1 MTTNRRDFLSWSTH
15 GLTATA
21 LMSLLQRDGSLS
33 AADVVA
39 KGSQPQLATPGE
51 AADPPPHLGAKCKR
65 VIHIFLCGGMSHLD
79 SFDYKPLLEK
89 YHGQPL
95 PSTEK
100 PETFFG
106 KIGLLRKN
114 DWEFKQRGESG
125 LWISD
130 LFPHIAGVA
139 DELTIIRSMIADS
152 ANHTPATFQANTG
165 FRLNGFPV
173 LGSWMSYGLGCETD
187 DLPAYVVLPD
197 PRGFP
202 AGGTINWSNG
212 FLPTRHQGVAF
223 RTKGSP
229 IEDLF
234 PKWAGQ
240 TGADARKSQGTHV
253 PRSDGG
259 LFDLEEERETREF
272 VATINRRHQATR
284 PESDL
289 AARIKSYE
297 LAAKMQLSVPRV
309 TDLAGE
315 TAATQEAYG
324 LNRDETAEFGRSC
337 LLARRL
343 LEQGVR
349 FVQLFAGGSFGSP
362 RINWDGH
369 ESVKENHTQEALRV
383 DQPVAA
389 LLRDLRQ
396 RGMLDD
402 TLVLFTTEFGR
413 TPFAQSESNTVGGG
427 RDHNMYGFSVWMA
440 GGGLKHGL
448 SYGSTD
454 DVGWKSVDKPVY
466 WHDFH
471 ATVLNLLGIDHQRLT
486 YYHNGIER
494 RLTNVHGEVVSDL
507 LA

>member
-1 MTTNRRDFLSWSTH
+1 MQSDIPRRDFLSWSTH

-21 LMSLLQRDGSLS
+21 AWHLLSCEATLK
-33 AADVVA
+33 AAPV
-39 KGSQPQLATPGE
+39 SSE
-51 AADPPPHLGAKCKR
+51 AADPPPHRPAKCTR
-65 VIHIFLCGGMSHLD
+65 VIHLFLSGGLSHLD
-79 SFDYKPLLEK
+79 SFDYKPALEK
-89 YHGQPL
+89 YHGQSL
-95 PSTEK
+95 PSSEK

-114 DWEFKQRGESG
+114 DWDFHQRGESG

-130 LFPHIAGVA
+130 LFPHLSGVA
-139 DELTIIRSMIADS
+139 DELTVIRSMVADS

-187 DLPAYVVLPD
+187 ELPAYVVLPD
-197 PRGFP
+197 TRGLP
-202 AGGTINWSNG
+202 AGSTINWSNG
-212 FLPTRHQGVAF
+212 FLPARYQGVTF
-223 RTKGSP
+223 RPKGQA
-229 IEDLF
+229 IDDLF
-234 PKWAGQ
+234 PSAPANSA
-240 TGADARKSQGTHV
+240 TGKPIV
-253 PRSDGG
+253 
-259 LFDLEEERETREF
+259 FNEESEQEAREF
-272 VATINRRHQATR
+272 IAAINRHHQTTR

-289 AARIKSYE
+289 VARLKSYE
-297 LAAKMQLSVPRV
+297 LAAKMQMSVPNV
-309 TDLAGE
+309 TDFTNE
-315 TAATQEAYG
+315 TAATQSDYG
-324 LNRDETAEFGRSC
+324 LDQIETADFGRSC

-343 LEQGVR
+343 LEKGVR

-369 ESVKENHTQEALRV
+369 ESVKENHSQEALRV

-413 TPFAQSESNTVGGG
+413 TPFAQSEANVLGGG

-440 GGGLKHGL
+440 GGGLRHGI
-448 SYGSTD
+448 SHGTTD
-454 DVGWKSVDKPVY
+454 EIGWKSVENPVT
-466 WHDFH
+466 WPDFH
-471 ATVLNLLGIDHQRLT
+471 ATVLHLLGIDHQRLT

-494 RLTNVHGEVVSDL
+494 RLTNVHGEVIHEL
-507 LA
+507 LS

>member
-1 MTTNRRDFLSWSTH
+1 MTESLFNSIPRRDFLSWSTH
-15 GLTATA
+15 GLTAA
-21 LMSLLQRDGSLS
+21 AVMNMLSGQGPLQ
-33 AADVVA
+33 AATV
-39 KGSQPQLATPGE
+39 PGE
-51 AADPPPHLGAKCKR
+51 AADPPPHRQPKCRR
-65 VIHIFLCGGMSHLD
+65 VIHLYMCGGLSHLD

-89 YHGQPL
+89 YHGKSL
-95 PSTEK
+95 PASEQ

-106 KIGLLRKN
+106 KIGLLRKH
-114 DWEFKQRGESG
+114 DWDFEQRGESG
-125 LWISD
+125 LWVSN
-130 LFPHIAGVA
+130 LFPHLASVA
-139 DELTIIRSMIADS
+139 DELTIIRSMVADS

-187 DLPAYVVLPD
+187 ELPAYVVLPD
-197 PRGFP
+197 PRGLP
-202 AGGTINWSNG
+202 AGSTINWSNG
-212 FLPTRHQGVAF
+212 FLPARYQGVAF
-223 RTKGSP
+223 RTKGQP
-229 IEDLF
+229 IDDLF
-234 PKWAGQ
+234 PAEMNRTASAG
-240 TGADARKSQGTHV
+240 KSAFNQE
-253 PRSDGG
+253 SEQD
-259 LFDLEEERETREF
+259 TRDF
-272 VATINRRHQATR
+272 IAALNRRHQASR

-309 TDLAGE
+309 TDLTGE
-315 TAATQEAYG
+315 TAATKSDYG
-324 LNRDETAEFGRSC
+324 FDRPETADFGRSC

-369 ESVKENHTQEALRV
+369 ENMKENHAQEALRV

-413 TPFAQSESNTVGGG
+413 TPFTQSEANVLGGG

-440 GGGLKHGL
+440 GGGLKHGF

-454 DVGWKSVDKPVY
+454 DIGWKAVDNPIT
-466 WHDFH
+466 WPDFH
-471 ATVLNLLGIDHQRLT
+471 ATILHLLGIDHERLT

-494 RLTNVHGEVVSDL
+494 RLTNVHGHVVHDL
-507 LA
+507 LNS